1 MPGSLFKSRPK
12 SDRRLEWR
20 NLKASF
26 AKIPANKNV
35 NVEIGL
41 GKDLDNFQKQI
52 DKALLLPDEQ
62 ATPTAL
68 APLIQ
73 SATKVKASVA
83 TLEPKV
89 KSHQSMTKF
98 MADLKKE
105 ADWWITTANG
115 AHKDSG
121 YHSAWDTDAVAFA
134 LPALLKVKPE
144 FDKMDV
150 LLKNAQKK
158 TPTYDPPVEVTRWPS
173 FTKEVRAGLVK
184 LTMLSKDKN
193 ANHTA
198 IVNVLKTIKEP
209 LSSLIWL
216 MRNYE
221 RDTFKNLP
229 NVADWAKVQT
239 TAQGIEKLL
248 DEPSRKIHG
257 L

>member
-1 MPGSLFKSRPK
+1 MAGSLFKSRPK

-41 GKDLDNFQKQI
+41 GKELDNFQKQI

-62 ATPTAL
+62 STPTAL

-73 SATKVKASVA
+73 SAAKVKASVA

-89 KSHQSMTKF
+89 KGSVSMTKF
-98 MADLKKE
+98 LTDLKKD

-115 AHKDSG
+115 AHKNAD
-121 YHSAWDTDAVAFA
+121 YRSAWDTDAVAFA

-158 TPTYDPPVEVTRWPS
+158 TPTYNPPIEVTRWPS
-173 FTKEVRAGLVK
+173 FSKEVRAGLTK

-198 IVNVLKTIKEP
+198 IITLLKTMKEP
-209 LSSLIWL
+209 LSSLNWL

-221 RDTFKNLP
+221 GATFKNLP

-239 TAQGIEKLL
+239 TAHGIENLL